1 MTPTLPDIL
10 IGCLLTL
17 NAPLPPEAAGEYM
30 AARMGLLA
38 MLTALAAQEAE
49 RGPAA
54 RIWENQAIGDLFA
67 HLSDDY
73 RAQFGDAL
81 AAAVQA
87 GDGDFTWSGLDRT
100 NAALRSALIDLHQ
113 EAERRDDGDLQRAIL
128 KLYQAMAEARR
139 LDLAGATGG

>member
-17 NAPLPPEAAGEYM
+17 NAPMPPEGAGDYM
-30 AARMGLLA
+30 TARMGLLA
-38 MLTALAAQEAE
+38 MLAALAAQEAE

-54 RIWENQAIGDLFA
+54 RVWENQAIGDLFA
-67 HLSDDY
+67 HLDDDY
-73 RAQFGDAL
+73 RAHCGDAL
-81 AAAVQA
+81 TAAAQA
-87 GDGDFTWSGLDRT
+87 VDGDFTWSGLDRA

-113 EAERRDDGDLQRAIL
+113 EAERRGDVALQRAIL

-139 LDLAGATGG
+139 LDLSGASGG

>member
-17 NAPLPPEAAGEYM
+17 NAPLPPEAAGDYM

-54 RIWENQAIGDLFA
+54 RVWENQAIGDLFSK
-67 HLSDDY
+67 LSDDD

-81 AAAVQA
+81 AAAAQA

-100 NAALRSALIDLHQ
+100 NAALRSALIDLHE
-113 EAERRDDGDLQRAIL
+113 EAERRGDGDLERAIL

-139 LDLAGATGG
+139 LDLPGAEGG